1 MVIKTE
7 TCSFSEYRIYPGRGQ
22 KYVAKDGRTF
32 LFLTKKN
39 STFSLRK
46 VKNYNKGK
54 SIINHMD
61 YSLEKNEQ
69 KD

>member
-7 TCSFSEYRIYPGRGQ
+7 TCSFSEYRIYPGKGQ

>member
-7 TCSFSEYRIYPGRGQ
+7 SCSFSEYRIYPGRGQ

-39 STFSLRK
+39 ATFSLRK
-46 VKNYNKGK
+46 V
-54 SIINHMD
+54 I
-61 YSLEKNEQ
+61 
-69 KD
+69 

>member
-61 YSLEKNEQ
+61 HSLEKNEQ